1 MIMFCSS
8 LHRIF
13 ESENFRFPFLYE
25 KQPYLGSEMWK
36 IRLQKIVGKLLYR

>member
-1 MIMFCSS
+1 MRIFYSS

-25 KQPYLGSEMWK
+25 KLTCLTWAVKCE
-36 IRLQKIVGKLLYR
+36 KLDVRKSQGIY